1 VFNAGSAQ
9 RNAGIGFALSDSAS
23 IALRS
28 INATLRNDRPL
39 QSAIAVRHV
48 EHHMSGRLAFP
59 PRGVP
64 CSALKSSR
72 PHAGEPA

>member
-39 QSAIAVRHV
+39 QCG
-48 EHHMSGRLAFP
+48 MSNTT
-59 PRGVP
+59 
-64 CSALKSSR
+64 
-72 PHAGEPA
+72 